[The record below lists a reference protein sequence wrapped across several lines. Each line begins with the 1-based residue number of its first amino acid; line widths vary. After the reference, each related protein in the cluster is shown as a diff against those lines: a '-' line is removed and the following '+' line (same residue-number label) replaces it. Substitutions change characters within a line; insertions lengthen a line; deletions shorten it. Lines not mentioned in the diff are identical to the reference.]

1 MKINYLEYRTFDK
14 NYLYVMYSG
23 KLLKAFKINKKDI
36 SDSIFVF
43 SFNELDEKTINEF
56 KNIGFDVFSDYLK
69 LNIIVNV
76 INIKEHKLAIN
87 SNIKNMFIY
96 RQISNRLESICY
108 EIEDS
113 GLLSDGFDIL
123 AHSSSSETSEISII
137 CDHCSKIVYM
147 SLNLLNGTVTE
158 IENGVKCLE
167 NWI

>member
-1 MKINYLEYRTFDK
+1 MKISSLDYRTFDK
-14 NYLYVMYSG
+14 NYLYVIYSG
-23 KLLKAFKINKKDI
+23 RLLKSFKINKKDI

-69 LNIIVNV
+69 LNVIVNV
-76 INIKEHKLAIN
+76 IKFKEHKLAIN

-96 RQISNRLESICY
+96 RQISNRLESIFY

-113 GLLSDGFDIL
+113 GLLNDDFDSL
-123 AHSSSSETSEISII
+123 AHLSSSETSEISII
-137 CDHCSKIVYM
+137 CDHCSKTVYM

-167 NWI
+167 N